1 MTHNGTVRGTATEEQ
16 AEEQAGKQVEEQA
29 VAVRIL
35 PHGEGL
41 DLPQRAS
48 AGSVGYDL
56 RAAISD
62 KVMLEVRKPL
72 AIPCGIALALPNF
85 MEAQIRPRSGLAL
98 KHAITCLNAPGTIDS
113 DYRGE
118 IKVILVNHGDAP
130 FVIERGLRIAQIVF
144 ARFEIVRFLESPLD
158 ATERGCKGFGAS
170 GKLSFTDEPA

>member
-1 MTHNGTVRGTATEEQ
+1 MTHNSTVPGTAVKEQ
-16 AEEQAGKQVEEQA
+16 AEEQSDEQA
-29 VAVRIL
+29 VAVRVL

-41 DLPQRAS
+41 DLPRRAS
-48 AGSVGYDL
+48 VGSVGYDL
-56 RAAISD
+56 RAAILD
-62 KVMLEVRKPL
+62 KVTLEVRKPL
-72 AIPCGIALALPNF
+72 AVACGIALALPNF

-144 ARFEIVRFLESPLD
+144 ARFESVRFVESPLD
-158 ATERGCKGFGAS
+158 ATERDCKGFGAS
-170 GKLSFTDEPA
+170 GMLSFADQIDER